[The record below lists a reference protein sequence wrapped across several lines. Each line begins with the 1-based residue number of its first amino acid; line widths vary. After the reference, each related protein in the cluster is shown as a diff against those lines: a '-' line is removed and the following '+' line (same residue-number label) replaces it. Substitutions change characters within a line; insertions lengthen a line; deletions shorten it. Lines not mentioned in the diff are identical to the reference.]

1 VRVMVRSWWH
11 RSLRRP
17 GRLRVTVIRGREAR
31 GEELEEATIVGGG
44 EVMTGSWR
52 GSRKIWGKNTQG
64 ACEGVYIVLQNINNG
79 SS

>member
-1 VRVMVRSWWH
+1 VRVMVRRWWH

-52 GSRKIWGKNTQG
+52 GSRKIWGEEYTG
-64 ACEGVYIVLQNINNG
+64 CMRG
-79 SS
+79 SIYSATKYQQRF